1 MRHLTRLTSL
11 LLPTGLLALSL
22 AACGTTTRFTATN
35 PSPHPLVPK
44 PAAAVH
50 VYTTGAPEVPYV
62 EVGILQSRQ
71 SSSAS
76 LHEMPEIISSMRAEA
91 GKIGCDGV
99 IINGTADKHESS
111 TSVHSDR
118 KSTTVSSSES
128 TLEGFWGACIVY
140 LEPATEAAVAPTA
153 P

>member
-1 MRHLTRLTSL
+1 MTLRTRLAQL
-11 LLPTGLLALSL
+11 ALPSILLATI

-44 PAAAVH
+44 PAAQVH

-76 LHEMPEIISSMRAEA
+76 LDDMPEIIGAMRAEA

-99 IINGTADKHESS
+99 IINGAADKVESS
-111 TSVHSDR
+111 SSMTSDR
-118 KSTTVSSSES
+118 KGTTYSSNTS

-140 LEPATEAAVAPTA
+140 IEDTEQASVAPGA
-153 P
+153 